1 MTIRRMIAAV
11 AIAATVGLLA
21 ACDSS
26 EQRAE
31 KYYQSGLEYLE
42 KGDVD
47 RALVEFRNV
56 FKLNGRHRE
65 ARLAYARAEMKRG
78 NLREAYGQYLRLVE
92 QYPDDLEG
100 RRALAEIA
108 VRSANWGEAKKNI
121 DAVFA
126 MAPNDPQ
133 TMVNKTVMDY
143 GKGTEDNDADAMVR
157 AAAQARKLRVDF
169 PDNMMLRRIVI
180 DDLLRQHELDEALT
194 ELDQAIALDPEDTP
208 LYATRLSVYAA
219 QNDLDK
225 VEAGLVEMVARFPD
239 APEMAD
245 ALVRWY
251 LARGSMDKAEDLLRN
266 RIAEKPE
273 DAQRLLLLIRFLAEQ
288 RGPKAA
294 TEELSRVID
303 AGKGSP
309 VLRSARAGF
318 LFDMGKRDEAI
329 AEMQDILR
337 QEVPAEDRVKIKVG
351 LARMQAVNGN
361 LVAARALVE
370 EVLAEKS
377 DDVEALKLK
386 AGWLILD
393 DNVGEAITLLRS
405 ALEVSPRDASVM
417 TLMAQAYERDGNRD
431 LMREMLASAVDAS
444 GRAPEESVRYA
455 AFLAAD
461 KKLLPAES
469 VLLEALRLSPGSLM
483 LLVPLGQVYIGME
496 DWNRAGDVARQLG
509 QMSDPAAHSSAEALT
524 AAILSGQKKTAEA
537 LDYLEDLASAKDA
550 GLSAKVAVVR
560 AHLENNQ
567 IEAAEAY
574 LQELL
579 THSPKE
585 PTLRFLEAS
594 IKAQKGDIEGA
605 AAGYRALL
613 AEDGKR
619 LPVWMALYRLEAAN
633 GDRAKAQS
641 TLDEALAVYPAEG
654 ELLWAKAGLL
664 EQDGKIEDAIR
675 IYEDLYRQNSANA
688 IVANNLASLLSSHRH
703 DPESLA
709 KAEVIARRLRGSNI
723 APYQDT
729 YGWIAYLRGNHAEAV
744 KELEPAAQALP
755 DDPTVQ
761 YHLAKTYEAMGRKSD
776 ALGVYKRVLSLIA
789 DENQQEFAIEA
800 RKAVENLTAAGV
812 KAP

>member
-1 MTIRRMIAAV
+1 
-11 AIAATVGLLA
+11 
-21 ACDSS
+21 
-26 EQRAE
+26 
-31 KYYQSGLEYLE
+31 
-42 KGDVD
+42 
-47 RALVEFRNV
+47 
-56 FKLNGRHRE
+56 
-65 ARLAYARAEMKRG
+65 
-78 NLREAYGQYLRLVE
+78 
-92 QYPDDLEG
+92 
-100 RRALAEIA
+100 
-108 VRSANWGEAKKNI
+108 
-121 DAVFA
+121 
-126 MAPNDPQ
+126 
-133 TMVNKTVMDY
+133 
-143 GKGTEDNDADAMVR
+143 
-157 AAAQARKLRVDF
+157 
-169 PDNMMLRRIVI
+169 
-180 DDLLRQHELDEALT
+180 
-194 ELDQAIALDPEDTP
+194 
-208 LYATRLSVYAA
+208 
-219 QNDLDK
+219 
-225 VEAGLVEMVARFPD
+225 
-239 APEMAD
+239 
-245 ALVRWY
+245 
-251 LARGSMDKAEDLLRN
+251 
-266 RIAEKPE
+266 
-273 DAQRLLLLIRFLAEQ
+273 
-288 RGPKAA
+288 
-294 TEELSRVID
+294 
-303 AGKGSP
+303 
-309 VLRSARAGF
+309 
-318 LFDMGKRDEAI
+318 
-329 AEMQDILR
+329 
-337 QEVPAEDRVKIKVG
+337 
-351 LARMQAVNGN
+351 
-361 LVAARALVE
+361 
-370 EVLAEKS
+370 VLAEKS

-469 VLLEALRLSPGSLM
+469 VLLEALRLSPGNLM

-579 THSPKE
+579 TQSPKE

-619 LPVWMALYRLEAAN
+619 LPVWMALYRLQAAN

-675 IYEDLYRQNSANA
+675 IYEDLYKQNSANA

-789 DENQQEFAIEA
+789 DDNQQEFAIEA